1 MARHPNKQNSSG
13 EVMSDE
19 LEDKLRD
26 IIDARVSDIRAKLE
40 EQAAKLMEA
49 AERYDRATAAMEA
62 RGQYVP
68 VEPEP
73 LSASEQLARLMAV
86 HHVDA
91 PSDAK
96 LNPRD
101 AARYVAQQRRKR

>member
-1 MARHPNKQNSSG
+1 MFGGGGQNNG

-26 IIDARVSDIRAKLE
+26 IIDARVSDLRAKLE
-40 EQAAKLMEA
+40 EQTEKLMEA

-73 LSASEQLARLMAV
+73 LSAVERLGMV
-86 HHVDA
+86 HHVEA
-91 PSDAK
+91 PSGATLD
-96 LNPRD
+96 PRA
-101 AARYVAQQRRKR
+101 AARYVVEQRRKR

>member
-1 MARHPNKQNSSG
+1 LIVGSGNG
-13 EVMSDE
+13 EVMSDDPTTTRDDLTTT
-19 LEDKLRD
+19 LEDIIATRVADLR
-26 IIDARVSDIRAKLE
+26 ARLE
-40 EQAAKLMEA
+40 EQTEKLMEA

-73 LSASEQLARLMAV
+73 LSAVERQTMV

-91 PSDAK
+91 PSGAALD
-96 LNPRD
+96 PRA